1 MPNTSSEAICPIPA
15 LRQGDGST
23 ATESCAAV
31 GLRGT
36 YHTVFSGEGRG
47 CGTARKLQS
56 DAFAVSGVR
65 DETWIDIVD
74 MAALDREMVQCKR
87 TGSRSQFL
95 GKISCSNEQVMPHRR
110 EGAAHSP
117 PGTGLGCM
125 DSPGAVATGAVGSR
139 QDEDRRGHSHR
150 QTGGEAAILPPV

>member
-1 MPNTSSEAICPIPA
+1 M
-15 LRQGDGST
+15 
-23 ATESCAAV
+23 

-87 TGSRSQFL
+87 TGSRSQFRAGVGPL
-95 GKISCSNEQVMPHRR
+95 VPLESDRCLAFLKPALMVRANALHYAMRIRTLLCPQHYPLHR
-110 EGAAHSP
+110 
-117 PGTGLGCM
+117 
-125 DSPGAVATGAVGSR
+125 
-139 QDEDRRGHSHR
+139 
-150 QTGGEAAILPPV
+150 GGFFADYR